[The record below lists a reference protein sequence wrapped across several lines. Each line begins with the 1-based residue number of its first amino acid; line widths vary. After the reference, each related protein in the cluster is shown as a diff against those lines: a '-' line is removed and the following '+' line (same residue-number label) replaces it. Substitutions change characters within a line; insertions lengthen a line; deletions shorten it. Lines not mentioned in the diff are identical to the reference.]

1 MMNVEM
7 PHSISSPAAFFMLPF
22 GFAFQRKSSPAIS
35 RMRPYAISANMMP
48 KNSAKNGMIKGLGS
62 SPLYA
67 GREYISVTMLYGRVS
82 ALLRSWMG
90 TSSGCSGSGSSVSQ
104 AQQYF
109 ERVSPSFFSSGAV
122 SQPSK

>member
-35 RMRPYAISANMMP
+35 NIRPYAISANMMP
-48 KNSAKNGMIKGLGS
+48 KNNAKNGMIKGLGS